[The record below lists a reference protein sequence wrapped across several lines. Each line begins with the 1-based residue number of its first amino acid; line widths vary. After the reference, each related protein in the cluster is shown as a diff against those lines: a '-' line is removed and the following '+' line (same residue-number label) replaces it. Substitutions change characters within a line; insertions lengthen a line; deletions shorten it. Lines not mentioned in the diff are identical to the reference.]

1 MRFRKEV
8 WEDIEQEVGRRFRH
22 TLRFYNKGPST
33 PTPASSLSPS
43 YTRTQYMPLLRR
55 FCHRYGIRLIA
66 KTYAIGAKCLCSGG
80 TTVGGRLT
88 ASFPISP
95 LDIVSINPLMKHS
108 GALSGDGF
116 VPVGITA
123 NLTSLHILLP
133 DAKAAFDAAYYS
145 YSARA
150 LQQAMDLAQES
161 ASLYQRVVDSPMHLH
176 VARCLDLM
184 AAVLFD
190 ANQPA
195 MAAANA
201 ERALA
206 LVFGSMCFPNCES
219 SSLAFTTARNPRHGT
234 RPGGVQSLSASPSV
248 LSLRLRL

>member
-1 MRFRKEV
+1 
-8 WEDIEQEVGRRFRH
+8 
-22 TLRFYNKGPST
+22 
-33 PTPASSLSPS
+33 
-43 YTRTQYMPLLRR
+43 MPLLRR

-66 KTYAIGAKCLCSGG
+66 KTYAIGAKCLCGCG
-80 TTVGGRLT
+80 TAVGGRLT

-95 LDIVSINPLMKHS
+95 LDIASINPLMKHS

-116 VPVGITA
+116 APVGITA

-133 DAKAAFDAAYYS
+133 DAKAAFDAAHYS